1 LKVKEGDRVTAGQE
15 VALITDQ
22 KLYLQIQ
29 GIDQRIQSLQ
39 AQRDK
44 AKADFDRA
52 QDLFQH
58 GVTTKVLRDQTRTAL
73 DVAEKSL
80 AAMRSDRGV
89 VEQQTTEGKVLASSA
104 GRVLTVPV
112 SIGRA
117 VMPGDTIATITEDK
131 YILRLQLPERHARF
145 LRAGDTVQIGG
156 RGVEENGREV
166 RTPGH
171 VRLVY
176 PQIQGGRVIAD
187 VEVNG
192 LGDYFVG
199 ERTRVYVPTGKR
211 KAIFLPRAAV
221 YRRAGVD
228 FVRLQDGA
236 EIVVQTGEARG
247 KEIEI
252 LSGLRDGDVVVVP

>member
-1 LKVKEGDRVTAGQE
+1 
-15 VALITDQ
+15 
-22 KLYLQIQ
+22 
-29 GIDQRIQSLQ
+29 
-39 AQRDK
+39 
-44 AKADFDRA
+44 
-52 QDLFQH
+52 
-58 GVTTKVLRDQTRTAL
+58 
-73 DVAEKSL
+73 
-80 AAMRSDRGV
+80 
-89 VEQQTTEGKVLASSA
+89 

-112 SIGRA
+112 SVGRA
-117 VMPGDTIATITEDK
+117 VMPGETIATVTDDK

-145 LRAGDTVQIGG
+145 IRAGDTVQIGG
-156 RGVEENGREV
+156 RGVEESPQET
-166 RTPGH
+166 RTPGL

-176 PQIQGGRVIAD
+176 PQIQGGRVLAD
-187 VEVNG
+187 VEVEG

-228 FVRLQDGA
+228 FVRLHDGA
-236 EIVVQTGEARG
+236 EVVVQAGETRG